1 MYKVINYFTDLQD
14 KNHIYHAGDKFPRDG
29 LKVTKTR
36 INELLSGKNARGI
49 SLIEEVLDVPIN
61 TKKKG
66 KKNAK

>member
-1 MYKVINYFTDLQD
+1 MYRVIHYFTDLQD
-14 KNHIYHAGDKFPRDG
+14 EDHIYHAGDTFPREG

-36 INELLSGKNARGI
+36 INGLLSGKNARDI
-49 SLIEEVLDVPIN
+49 PLIEEVLDVPIN